1 MQTIRTIEQ
10 ALAYPSE
17 RVRAIGLQQ
26 LSQMPIDSPK
36 TRDLLK
42 VARSYAPAMSQA
54 NQMRVDYLCR
64 CAEGSLAGDD
74 DQDEE
79 EGTDWADAVGK
90 GLEALFKGGA
100 SVGAEAIKAE
110 AQRQQQELALKIA
123 QAKTAAE
130 AAALQRQAALQQQAA
145 QAKIA
150 AAQTAATQA
159 AVKKKKAMMS
169 NGHFQRHWG
178 KYLAGAVVTTL
189 ATVIGVYLY
198 KRNAPP
204 KAA

>member
-1 MQTIRTIEQ
+1 MQTIQTIEQ

-17 RVRAIGLQQ
+17 RVRALGLKQ

-36 TRDLLK
+36 TRNLLE
-42 VARSYAPAMSQA
+42 VAQHYAPAMSHA

-64 CAEGSLAGDD
+64 CAEGSLAGDED
-74 DQDEE
+74 EDEE

-123 QAKTAAE
+123 QAKTATE

-150 AAQTAATQA
+150 AAQSAAKTAAA
-159 AVKKKKAMMS
+159 KKKATATG
-169 NGHFQRHWG
+169 GHFKRHWG
-178 KYLAGAVVTTL
+178 KYLAGAVATTL
-189 ATVIGVYLY
+189 ATVLGVYFY
-198 KRNAPP
+198 KRQQAA